1 MANYDYDKYQQGDV
15 ILRKVDEATFNVE
28 AKNLNHH
35 TNKHDKRAVLAE
47 GEATGHY
54 HAVYMDDLLEGAG
67 VTLCKGGEYSRRN
80 EGIIVT
86 GASVELRHEEHDT
99 ITLEPGYYLQKIVD
113 EYDHIAQRTREVA
126 D

>member
-1 MANYDYDKYQQGDV
+1 MSYTKIQQGDV
-15 ILRKVDEATFNVE
+15 LLRKVDEKTFN
-28 AKNLNHH
+28 ASKLNHRV
-35 TNKHDKRAVLAE
+35 TQHDKRAVLAE

-67 VTLCKGGEYSRRN
+67 ITLCKGGEYSSQN

-86 GASVELRHEEHDT
+86 GGPVELRHEEHNT
-99 ITLEPGYYLQKIVD
+99 ITLEPGFYLQRIVN
-113 EYDHIAQRTREVA
+113 EYDHIAGRTREVA

>member
-1 MANYDYDKYQQGDV
+1 MSYLKLQQGDV
-15 ILRKVDEATFNVE
+15 LLLKVDEGTFN
-28 AKNLNHH
+28 ANKLNYR
-35 TNKHDKRAVLAE
+35 TVKHETRAVLAE

-67 VTLCKGGEYSRRN
+67 VTLCKGGEYSRQN

-86 GASVELRHEEHDT
+86 GAPVELRHEEHNT
-99 ITLEPGYYLQKIVD
+99 VTLEPGYYLQRIVN
-113 EYDHIAQRTREVA
+113 EHDHISGITRRVA